1 MTYIWQ
7 HRNWP
12 NFTYSV
18 ENLYAI
24 ATSLAQEIGLVNGLV
39 LGLNEEIKQETLL
52 ELLISEAMKT
62 SEIEG
67 EYMSRIWQQHQISP

>member
-7 HRNWP
+7 HRNWH

-18 ENLYAI
+18 ENLYVI
-24 ATSLAQEIGLVNGLV
+24 ATSLVREIGLVNGLV